1 VFKFSKKYF
10 RISSI
15 KKIKDW
21 RSRLAA
27 ALPAVKR
34 SGQHKNKFMLCIP
47 LLEALAAFWHGTI
60 KKIISMAAWGGIIFF
75 IVCAV
80 GYLT

>member
-34 SGQHKNKFMLCIP
+34 SGQHKNKSCLHTAVGSVGC
-47 LLEALAAFWHGTI
+47 LWHGTK
-60 KKIISMAAWGGIIFF
+60 KKIICLAAWGGIIFF